1 MKLVNGRSL
10 FGLFLLVCVSVWAAP
25 VQAAHCSLSGVAGRY
40 GFTLNGVVILPTGP
54 VPIAAI
60 GKAVLDAG
68 GSVSGTEARTVGG
81 GYADETF
88 TGTYTVNADCT
99 GTTTLQFFESGNLV
113 RTSILSI
120 VFDNNEREDLPSEAR
135 EIHQRLVSDSA
146 YWARRIPSDTN
157 TRIAEFART
166 APQRI
171 PLTTVQRTR
180 NVLALLEQ
188 SE

>member
-10 FGLFLLVCVSVWAAP
+10 FGLLLLACVSVWATP
-25 VQAAHCSLSGVAGRY
+25 VQAAHCSLSSVAGKY

-120 VFDNNEREDLPSEAR
+120 VFDNNEREIRMVQKSLQLPNGAFIPVVITVEAR
-135 EIHQRLVSDSA
+135 KIFLDDED
-146 YWARRIPSDTN
+146 
-157 TRIAEFART
+157 
-166 APQRI
+166 
-171 PLTTVQRTR
+171 
-180 NVLALLEQ
+180 
-188 SE
+188 